1 MCGGVFYD
9 REQTSHTK
17 QQCRYL
23 QRAKSNRKVNTY
35 QRYGY
40 IRPIR
45 RHRLSNK
52 KRIKPN
58 LKMTTIEMN
67 ITDLETD
74 QKSINNIFELL
85 QPMIKEGAN
94 LIGAIDKSILALKFY
109 ELEMYLNHAQKM
121 LESEIYRQQLIKS
134 NKC

>member
-1 MCGGVFYD
+1 
-9 REQTSHTK
+9 
-17 QQCRYL
+17 
-23 QRAKSNRKVNTY
+23 
-35 QRYGY
+35 
-40 IRPIR
+40 
-45 RHRLSNK
+45 
-52 KRIKPN
+52 
-58 LKMTTIEMN
+58 MN
-67 ITDLETD
+67 ITDLERD

-121 LESEIYRQQLIKS
+121 LEIYRQQLIKS

>member
-1 MCGGVFYD
+1 
-9 REQTSHTK
+9 
-17 QQCRYL
+17 
-23 QRAKSNRKVNTY
+23 
-35 QRYGY
+35 
-40 IRPIR
+40 
-45 RHRLSNK
+45 
-52 KRIKPN
+52 
-58 LKMTTIEMN
+58 MTTIEMN

-74 QKSINNIFELL
+74 QKSIKNIIELL

-121 LESEIYRQQLIKS
+121 LEIYRQQLIKS

>member
-1 MCGGVFYD
+1 M
-9 REQTSHTK
+9 
-17 QQCRYL
+17 
-23 QRAKSNRKVNTY
+23 N
-35 QRYGY
+35 
-40 IRPIR
+40 
-45 RHRLSNK
+45 
-52 KRIKPN
+52 
-58 LKMTTIEMN
+58 TIEMN
-67 ITDLETD
+67 ITDLERD

-85 QPMIKEGAN
+85 QPMIKEGAK